1 MGSARPAAVLRRF
14 VIAVLALATVSCAAK
29 RPALYPNAHYEGVGA
44 DVAEHDIDDC
54 IRLAKASGIRSS
66 AGREAAES
74 VGGGAA
80 AGGATGAVV
89 GAIASGAGRGAA
101 AGAAGGAVAGLF
113 HLMFRRQASNPTFRL
128 FVEQC
133 LTDKGYQPA
142 GWR

>member
-1 MGSARPAAVLRRF
+1 MPLMKAPAAIRRF
-14 VIAVLALATVSCAAK
+14 AIVGVALSLMSCAAK
-29 RPALYPNAHYEGVGA
+29 RPVINQNAHYDSVGTEAA
-44 DVAEHDIDDC
+44 DRDIDDC
-54 IRLAKASGIRSS
+54 MRRAKDAGIGSS
-66 AGREAAES
+66 TGREAAES

-113 HLMFRRQASNPTFRL
+113 HLMFRRKASNPTFRL

-133 LTDKGYQPA
+133 LTDRGYQPG
-142 GWR
+142 GWQ

>member
-1 MGSARPAAVLRRF
+1 MKTHPAIQRLVVVVL
-14 VIAVLALATVSCAAK
+14 VVSMVSCAAK
-29 RPALYPNAHYEGVGA
+29 RPALHPNAHYGSVGTETA
-44 DVAEHDIDDC
+44 DRDIDDC
-54 IRLAKASGIRSS
+54 IRRAKASGIQSS

-113 HLMFRRQASNPTFRL
+113 HLMFRRKASNPTFQL

-133 LTDKGYQPA
+133 LADRGYQPA
-142 GWR
+142 GWQ

>member
-1 MGSARPAAVLRRF
+1 MPLTRVPAATRRF
-14 VIAVLALATVSCAAK
+14 AIVGLALSLVSCAAR
-29 RPALYPNAHYEGVGA
+29 RPALHPNAHYESVGA
-44 DVAEHDIDDC
+44 EVAGREIDDC
-54 IRLAKASGIRSS
+54 MRRAKESGIRSS

-89 GAIASGAGRGAA
+89 GAITSGAGRGAA

-113 HLMFRRQASNPTFRL
+113 HLMFRRRASNPTFQL

-133 LTDKGYQPA
+133 LADRGYQPA
-142 GWR
+142 GWQ